1 MFNTKNKILK
11 TTIVLIAA
19 IVISKGWF
27 SILTYSSYWAAING
41 FGNYYLLITHMA
53 GMIFLLAV
61 LVPYHR
67 WVSPLGFGKVL
78 QKSSL
83 LPILTVVAVYFAE
96 YSYGKLTG
104 AAPEKFVQNLLNQ
117 PFAQL
122 SGVFLTILLLAPISE
137 EIVFRGV
144 ILNVFRSSHAWTM
157 WLGAVII
164 ALLFSLIHNQY
175 ENISTFVLITSLSIT
190 FTWARMRSGGLLL
203 PVLLHSLAS
212 MMAVIFTWLG

>member
-1 MFNTKNKILK
+1 MFNTKNSILK
-11 TTIVLIAA
+11 TAISLIAA
-19 IVISKGWF
+19 IVIAKGWL

-41 FGNYYLLITHMA
+41 FGNYYLLISHMA
-53 GMIFLLAV
+53 GMIFILAV

-83 LPILTVVAVYFAE
+83 LPILAVVLVYFAE

-117 PFAQL
+117 PLAQL
-122 SGVFLTILLLAPISE
+122 SGAFLTILLLAPINE

-164 ALLFSLIHNQY
+164 ALLFAHIHNQY
-175 ENISTFVLITSLSIT
+175 ENISTFVQITSISIIL
-190 FTWARMRSGGLLL
+190 TWARMRSGGLLL